1 MDDWIPF
8 DEGDYI
14 VERAWLINDSDHAAP
29 LEDAVVQI
37 SADRQGRRHLKGYG
51 RIRNVEVVALLEDSE
66 DLDLLLDL
74 GAEFK
79 FLLKRPLLKSGKV
92 FAPDIKSTFQ
102 FNPVTPWEEL
112 SAERFAELT
121 GRLQP
126 VSA

>member
-1 MDDWIPF
+1 MNDWIPF

-14 VERAWLINDSDHAAP
+14 VEQAWLINESDRAAVM
-29 LEDAVVQI
+29 EDTVVQI
-37 SADRQGRRHLKGYG
+37 FADRQGRRHLRGYG
-51 RIRNVEVVALLEDSE
+51 RIRNVQVVELLEDSE

-102 FNPVTPWEEL
+102 FNPVAPWEEL
-112 SAERFAELT
+112 SVERFAELT
-121 GRLQP
+121 GRLHLLP
-126 VSA
+126 H